1 MIEAPAQFTQVRH
14 QPAPPPETAR
24 PRRSSIFVELGL
36 LIFLIWIYNW
46 LQDLAPLRRTQA
58 LKNAEGLFSFEKRTG
73 LDPEPALDHWLAHH
87 DVLAYLASNFYAIG
101 IFAVT
106 FGFAAWLWW
115 RRPDIYKLLRNAI
128 VLANLI
134 AFVVFAAF
142 PVAPPRMLPG
152 FTDVVAQVGS
162 LGWHNSLIRHADQL
176 AAMPSMHVGYAV
188 WCSFVAWRL
197 ARSHAAK
204 VAALVFGISYPLVTT
219 LAVIATGNHYLM
231 DVLAGAATSVASVF
245 LVEAV
250 PRLVR
255 RPLVV
260 TLRDDRPS
268 SGSSRAE
275 TAPRRPR
282 QGSVTVTEDD
292 LAS

>member
-14 QPAPPPETAR
+14 QPAPLPETTR

-58 LKNAEGLFSFEKRTG
+58 LKNAVGLFSFEKRTG
-73 LDPEPALDHWLAHH
+73 LDPEAAMDHWLAHQGA
-87 DVLAYLASNFYAIG
+87 LAYLASNFYAIG

-115 RRPDIYKLLRNAI
+115 RRPDIYKPLRNAI

-142 PVAPPRMLPG
+142 PVAPPRMLAG

-176 AAMPSMHVGYAV
+176 AAMPSMHLGYAV
-188 WCSFVAWRL
+188 WCAFVAWRL
-197 ARSHAAK
+197 ARTHAAK
-204 VAALVFGISYPLVTT
+204 VTALVFGISYSLVTT

-231 DVLAGAATSVASVF
+231 DVLAGAATTVVSVL

-268 SGSSRAE
+268 SASPRAE
-275 TAPRRPR
+275 TTQRRPR
-282 QGSVTVTEDD
+282 QGSVTVAEDD